1 MRTARQRERGGAREK
16 SDPSCNASAHDQP
29 LYETLLAASV
39 KDPWLRKSEELTF
52 FGKLKEILTRVPVSL
67 GATQDADESE
77 MASNTPHRP
86 DDIDLRSLW
95 QTAIRS
101 VPRLALLAVVTAAAT
116 YGVLTLIAPRYVS
129 ETQLAIE
136 SKSTNNPFAD
146 PTRSGANDSVSV
158 RMDKEAINTH
168 VRALMST
175 DLGETIVRDMKLADL
190 PEFNSARGSPDM
202 LSALL
207 RLVGIGA
214 PRASESDQD
223 RALTAYFNRLEV
235 YSPKE
240 SRFIGVRFWSN
251 NPELA
256 AAVANRIAETYRENL
271 ARQSISETD
280 DVQKALEPKIAKL
293 AEEAAVAEAAVEKFR
308 GEANI
313 FKGGQQATGLNE
325 QQLAELNAE
334 LSKVKAARSEAEARA
349 KQAREMQELGSAET
363 LADVQKSP
371 LIQNLVQS
379 RVRVE
384 RQISE
389 LSATLLPGHPRM
401 RQLQADLKGPKTQI
415 AAEVAKIV
423 DGMGKEAK
431 VAALREEAIQRN
443 VSEIKTRI
451 VTAGPE
457 EAKLRSLEADAKS
470 KRAELDRLRA
480 QYEANRVR
488 ADDSRAVP
496 VEAQI
501 VSSARPS
508 SIPVFPKKGSTA
520 LLVGV
525 ATLLIGLALVI
536 TRGLLSGARVPQ
548 RRAASARDRRE
559 RPLPRLPDPPHQGP
573 PPSSPPTPP
582 QPPRR
587 VPAAPQSDI
596 RTRPLAPAPTPAPA
610 MAQASAPAA
619 SLTAA
624 PEMIT
629 SETLADTLEAM
640 RKGGLSGVRTL
651 LVGSSDVFSLAS
663 EAASLCRRLA
673 DKGLTVVMVD
683 WSFDGTGIAEP
694 LGQPAWPGFSELMDG
709 KARFEDIV
717 RSLHETDVHLIPSGR
732 GLPDA
737 ERDPLD
743 GNTINFL
750 LDALDDVYEHIV
762 VVSRTEAARPLFE
775 AIQGRFDCGVTLVE
789 DEKQRARVSAEEG
802 TFLGFDVEGIALF
815 TMEKAK
821 ELPRKKQRF
830 ARTG

>member
-1 MRTARQRERGGAREK
+1 
-16 SDPSCNASAHDQP
+16 
-29 LYETLLAASV
+29 
-39 KDPWLRKSEELTF
+39 
-52 FGKLKEILTRVPVSL
+52 
-67 GATQDADESE
+67 

-401 RQLQADLKGPKTQI
+401 RQLQADLKGLKTQI

-508 SIPVFPKKGSTA
+508 SIPV
-520 LLVGV
+520 
-525 ATLLIGLALVI
+525 
-536 TRGLLSGARVPQ
+536 
-548 RRAASARDRRE
+548 
-559 RPLPRLPDPPHQGP
+559 
-573 PPSSPPTPP
+573 
-582 QPPRR
+582 
-587 VPAAPQSDI
+587 
-596 RTRPLAPAPTPAPA
+596 
-610 MAQASAPAA
+610 
-619 SLTAA
+619 
-624 PEMIT
+624 
-629 SETLADTLEAM
+629 
-640 RKGGLSGVRTL
+640 
-651 LVGSSDVFSLAS
+651 
-663 EAASLCRRLA
+663 
-673 DKGLTVVMVD
+673 
-683 WSFDGTGIAEP
+683 
-694 LGQPAWPGFSELMDG
+694 
-709 KARFEDIV
+709 
-717 RSLHETDVHLIPSGR
+717 
-732 GLPDA
+732 
-737 ERDPLD
+737 
-743 GNTINFL
+743 
-750 LDALDDVYEHIV
+750 
-762 VVSRTEAARPLFE
+762 
-775 AIQGRFDCGVTLVE
+775 
-789 DEKQRARVSAEEG
+789 
-802 TFLGFDVEGIALF
+802 
-815 TMEKAK
+815 
-821 ELPRKKQRF
+821 
-830 ARTG
+830 